1 MEFDEVVQKRRS
13 VRLYDA
19 QKKVLKNQIEEMIT
33 VAQQAPSWKNSQTA
47 RYYVILGDN
56 VLAQVR
62 NCLMPKNQIVTKDVH
77 ALLVTTFVKNI
88 SGFNQDGTSVN
99 ELGNGWGC
107 YDLGLQ
113 NAYLVLKAAD
123 MGIDSVILGLRD
135 AQALREVLPIGDDEE
150 VGPVI
155 ALGYRKEPEIQ
166 SPRRKP
172 LAEIVHF
179 YE

>member
-33 VAQQAPSWKNSQTA
+33 TAQQAPSWKNSQTA
-47 RYYVILGDN
+47 RYYVILDE
-56 VLAQVR
+56 AVR
-62 NCLMPKNQIVTKDVH
+62 ERVRECLMLQNQVVTKDVN
-77 ALLVTTFVKNI
+77 ALLVTTFVKNR
-88 SGFNQDGTSVN
+88 SGFTREGVSEN

-135 AQALREVLPIGDDEE
+135 AQALRGVLPIGDDEE